1 MSTTLP
7 RSTAIGA
14 AVAALALVLAITV
27 GPTPADAG
35 TKIIKKT
42 FSSSQPI
49 LIPATGTSGAAA
61 PYPSERNVSGFNQGV
76 TLDVNLTLKNLSHT
90 FPDDIDIMLSHRGK
104 TRKVMS
110 DVGGGG
116 DVNNITIRLDDEAAN
131 QLPDNGPLV
140 AGSFRPRNV
149 GGSDPFAAPA
159 PTPVSSPD
167 LVGFDGSNPN
177 GPWRLWV
184 MDDAGGDSGQLA
196 GGWSITIRARV
207 ST

>member
-1 MSTTLP
+1 MGTMLP

-42 FSSSQPI
+42 FSNSQPI
-49 LIPATGTSGAAA
+49 IIPSFGAAT
-61 PYPSERNVSGFNQGV
+61 PYPSERNASGFNQGV
-76 TLDVNLTLKNLSHT
+76 TLDVNLTLNNLSHT

-110 DVGGGG
+110 DVGGTG

-140 AGSFRPRNV
+140 AGSFQPTNV
-149 GGSDPFAAPA
+149 GGSDSFAAPA